1 MVEVCDDGLLAGV
14 VLLKVVAGV
23 ENLELLPGLDVR
35 SEVPAQIKDKSRQEY
50 FTLACSCP

>member
-50 FTLACSCP
+50 CTLACS